1 MNKREEQQRCKPAV
15 VPLFF
20 ILIINHDA
28 VDLPRNRRAG
38 VYGENALGTVGRK
51 VGIVVKFSALSLVFR
66 MTEGAVPMSADYG
79 FPGFC
84 DAGVGGCHT
93 VDPAC
98 LSPQCGVCIAPVWDW
113 HIFRMLR

>member
-28 VDLPRNRRAG
+28 VDFPRNRRAG
-38 VYGENALGTVGRK
+38 IYGNNALGTVGRK
-51 VGIVVKFSALSLVFR
+51 VRIVVKFAALSLVFR
-66 MTEGAVPMSADYG
+66 MTEGAVLMSADYG

-84 DAGVGGCHT
+84 DANVGGCHK
-93 VDPAC
+93 
-98 LSPQCGVCIAPVWDW
+98 PVAKATQNN
-113 HIFRMLR
+113 

>member
-28 VDLPRNRRAG
+28 VDFPRNRRAG
-38 VYGENALGTVGRK
+38 VYGENTLGTVRRK
-51 VGIVVKFSALSLVFR
+51 VGIVVKFSALPLVFR

-84 DAGVGGCHT
+84 DAGVGGCHK
-93 VDPAC
+93 P
-98 LSPQCGVCIAPVWDW
+98 IAKDSKNN
-113 HIFRMLR
+113 